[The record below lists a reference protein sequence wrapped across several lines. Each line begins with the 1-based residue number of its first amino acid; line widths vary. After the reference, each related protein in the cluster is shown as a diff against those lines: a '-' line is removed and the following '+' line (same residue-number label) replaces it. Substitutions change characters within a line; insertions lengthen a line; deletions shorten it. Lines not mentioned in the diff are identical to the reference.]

1 MLRKLPTK
9 TLSADLQLTAAR
21 AHFDKHGAALC
32 NAAGLIDGVAGT
44 ASVLRLMSGLREAS
58 RLDWA
63 TRRRL
68 VYLHRLLSLDPV
80 IDAFEPDL
88 SSWVLLDPASPEVE
102 ELCLLTDRLYDLLV
116 EIGELDSERDALAL
130 APPAQHA
137 A

>member
-9 TLSADLQLTAAR
+9 TLSADPQLAPVR
-21 AHFDKHGAALC
+21 DFFEEHGAALC
-32 NAAGLIDGVAGT
+32 NAAGLIDDGFGT
-44 ASVLRLMSGLREAS
+44 TRVLRLMSGLREAS
-58 RLDWA
+58 RLNRA

-68 VYLHRLLSLDPV
+68 VDLHRLLSLDPV

-88 SSWVLLDPASPEVE
+88 SSWMLLDPASPEVE

-116 EIGELDSERDALAL
+116 EIGEMDDDRDALAL
-130 APPAQHA
+130 ALLAQDA

>member
-9 TLSADLQLTAAR
+9 TLSADQTLDAVR
-21 AHFDKHGAALC
+21 AHFDEHGAALC
-32 NAAGLIDGVAGT
+32 NAAGLIDAEPGT
-44 ASVLRLMSGLREAS
+44 ARVLRLMSGLREAS
-58 RLDWA
+58 RLDRT

-68 VYLHRLLSLDPV
+68 VDLHRLLSLDPV

-102 ELCLLTDRLYDLLV
+102 ELCLLTDRLFDLLV
-116 EIGELDSERDALAL
+116 EIGELDDERDAVAL
-130 APPAQHA
+130 APGAQDA

>member
-21 AHFDKHGAALC
+21 AHFDKHGRALC
-32 NAAGLIDGVAGT
+32 NAGGLIDGEAGT
-44 ASVLRLMSGLREAS
+44 ARVLRLMTGLREAS
-58 RLDWA
+58 RLDRA

-68 VYLHRLLSLDPV
+68 VDLHRLLSLDLLGDSLDP
-80 IDAFEPDL
+80 EL
-88 SSWVLLDPASPEVE
+88 SSWPLLDPASPEVE

>member
-9 TLSADLQLTAAR
+9 TLSVDLQLTAVR
-21 AHFDKHGAALC
+21 EFFDKHGAALC
-32 NAAGLIDGVAGT
+32 NAAELIDGEAGT
-44 ASVLRLMSGLREAS
+44 ARVLRLMSRLREAS
-58 RLDWA
+58 RLERA

-68 VYLHRLLSLDPV
+68 VDLHRLLSLDPV

-88 SSWVLLDPASPEVE
+88 SSWMLLDPASPEVE

-116 EIGELDSERDALAL
+116 EMGEMDDDRDALAL
-130 APPAQHA
+130 ALLAQDA